1 MNVLAL
7 WGKGSHGKTQTLNLL
22 AIEFGEICN
31 DIKKDTHYA
40 FTYKNKTIFIT
51 TKGDDG
57 ETLKEEFKESSYN
70 ADLYICASRT
80 KGSSVK
86 FMENFATNGNV
97 FWLAKISLSF
107 EENGKYNM
115 NSQLL
120 EQLQNDLN
128 ITQAKQMKQIIDQLI
143 SRGNI

>member
-51 TKGDDG
+51 TKGDDWG
-57 ETLKEEFKESSYN
+57 NIEKEFKELPD
-70 ADLYICASRT
+70 AVDLYICASRT

-86 FMENFATNGNV
+86 FIENFATNGNV
-97 FWLAKISLSF
+97 FWLAKTSLSF
-107 EENGKYNM
+107 EENGKYNI

-120 EQLQNDLN
+120 KQLQNDLN
-128 ITQAKQMKQIIDQLI
+128 KAQAKQMKQIIDQFIASGLI
-143 SRGNI
+143 